1 MEDSVNNH
9 NPKHLS
15 TRHRALMRRLL
26 AGQTVSQAATELG
39 MSMGRVSIVS
49 NSPLFKEE
57 MAIMQKEIAGEFVK
71 NESSK
76 VHTDMVRTRLS
87 EEALASLNTIVG
99 LRDGAQSERVRQL
112 SAIEILDRAGFKAPE
127 RVEGSVLLDASD
139 GLMSAIQQAMKEMQT
154 PTPPPAVAVS
164 EETPK

>member
-1 MEDSVNNH
+1 MSDQ
-9 NPKHLS
+9 PKSIS
-15 TRHRALMRRLL
+15 TRHQALMRRLL
-26 AGQTVSQAATELG
+26 AGQTASQAATELG
-39 MSMGRVSIVS
+39 MSVGRVSIVS

-57 MAIMQKEIAGEFVK
+57 MAIMQKEISGEFVK

-87 EEALASLNTIVG
+87 EEALASLNTIIR
-99 LRDGAQSERVRQL
+99 LRDSAQSERVRQL